1 MENVFIMSDAVYEE
15 LYDCYLSFNAIGEL
29 ISAIL
34 PSGSDFPEGFDSL
47 LRFQINGLEKVIQ
60 AIQLVPQKE

>member
-29 ISAIL
+29 ISAK
-34 PSGSDFPEGFDSL
+34 GSDFPKGFDSL
-47 LRFQINGLEKVIQ
+47 LCSQVNGLEKAIQ
-60 AIQLVPQKE
+60 SIQLVPQKE